1 MADLFHRVSIRKY
14 QDRPVEREK
23 IVEILRAA
31 MAAPSAKNQQP
42 WEFYVITKKDT
53 LEKLSKASPY
63 AGMTANAPVA
73 IISAYRKDCDVP
85 CYADIDMSIA
95 MENLWLKTDEI
106 GLGGVWIGIA
116 PIEERMELVHKML
129 DLPENVKVFS
139 LFAMGYPAEERS
151 QQDRFDPERIHFMT
165 PEKV

>member
-73 IISAYRKDCDVP
+73 IISY
-85 CYADIDMSIA
+85 
-95 MENLWLKTDEI
+95 
-106 GLGGVWIGIA
+106 GLRQMKSDLAESGL
-116 PIEERMELVHKML
+116 ELL
-129 DLPENVKVFS
+129 
-139 LFAMGYPAEERS
+139 RS
-151 QQDRFDPERIHFMT
+151 
-165 PEKV
+165 KSG

>member
-139 LFAMGYPAEERS
+139 LFAMGYPAEERP
-151 QQDRFDPERIHFMT
+151 QQDRFDSERIHFVT
-165 PEKV
+165 PEK

>member
-73 IISAYRKDCDVP
+73 IISAYRKDCRIPTP
-85 CYADIDMSIA
+85 CRRLRYSCTTYGLCPEADYYISR
-95 MENLWLKTDEI
+95 N
-106 GLGGVWIGIA
+106 G
-116 PIEERMELVHKML
+116 
-129 DLPENVKVFS
+129 PEHN
-139 LFAMGYPAEERS
+139 AYPSRG
-151 QQDRFDPERIHFMT
+151 
-165 PEKV
+165 

>member
-95 MENLWLKTDEI
+95 MEK
-106 GLGGVWIGIA
+106 
-116 PIEERMELVHKML
+116 RRELYRQRHSGHYRQSPQHYS
-129 DLPENVKVFS
+129 PE
-139 LFAMGYPAEERS
+139 
-151 QQDRFDPERIHFMT
+151 
-165 PEKV
+165 